1 MRCCSAA
8 AAAAAAAA
16 ANHEVSELI
25 LLNSEVRCDAR
36 YKHLQQGGGGV
47 RGMRGGE
54 GRGGV
59 MHRDEGLNCI
69 GVAAAVAAAVIKHHV
84 GLQV

>member
-1 MRCCSAA
+1 
-8 AAAAAAAA
+8 
-16 ANHEVSELI
+16 
-25 LLNSEVRCDAR
+25 
-36 YKHLQQGGGGV
+36 
-47 RGMRGGE
+47 MRGGE